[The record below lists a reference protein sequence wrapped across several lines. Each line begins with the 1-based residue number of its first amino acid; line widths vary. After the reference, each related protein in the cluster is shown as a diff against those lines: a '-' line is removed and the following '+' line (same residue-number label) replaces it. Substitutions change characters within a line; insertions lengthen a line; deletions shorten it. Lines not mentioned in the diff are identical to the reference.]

1 MHVRVRARQP
11 RTRGRASST
20 CRTYGL
26 FVRNTRGNSRSK
38 LHHRPFLEDTNLVG
52 DIHSLVLARKTH
64 ERLLEAESRDDGV
77 DVLALDVVEL
87 VDGVADLSLVGTEI
101 HEEGEDVLRL
111 RYEYRNSFSHLNL
124 LHRRLGDHGL
134 LDDGVNVHLVVLGD
148 GSSLILGLAG
158 KLQSVR
164 AEEVSVRVNLRN
176 SLLLFTLNLLSS
188 SSSYDDET
196 IAKSD
201 SYPE

>member
-1 MHVRVRARQP
+1 MRARQP
-11 RTRGRASST
+11 RTRGRVSST

-87 VDGVADLSLVGTEI
+87 VDGVADLSLVGAEI

-134 LDDGVNVHLVVLGD
+134 LDDGVNVHLIVLGD

>member
-1 MHVRVRARQP
+1 MVRARQP

-111 RYEYRNSFSHLNL
+111 RYECRNDFSHLNL

>member
-11 RTRGRASST
+11 RTRGRESST

-111 RYEYRNSFSHLNL
+111 RYEYRNGFSHLNL

-158 KLQSVR
+158 KLQSVG
-164 AEEVSVRVNLRN
+164 AEKVSVRVNLRH
-176 SLLLFTLNLLSS
+176 SLLLLTLNLLSS
-188 SSSYDDET
+188 NSSYNHG
-196 IAKSD
+196 
-201 SYPE
+201 

>member
-1 MHVRVRARQP
+1 MRAMVRARQP

-38 LHHRPFLEDTNLVG
+38 LHNRPFLEDTNLVG

-87 VDGVADLSLVGTEI
+87 VDGVADLSLVGAEI
-101 HEEGEDVLRL
+101 HEESEDVLRL
-111 RYEYRNSFSHLNL
+111 KRETHADEAIYLDFLHSRLRN
-124 LHRRLGDHGL
+124 DGL

-158 KLQSVR
+158 KLQSVG
-164 AEEVSVRVNLRN
+164 AEKVSVRVNQRHF
-176 SLLLFTLNLLSS
+176 LLLLTLKLLSS
-188 SSSYDDET
+188 NSSYNHG
-196 IAKSD
+196 
-201 SYPE
+201 

>member
-1 MHVRVRARQP
+1 MRARQP

-111 RYEYRNSFSHLNL
+111 RYEYRNGFSHLNL

-134 LDDGVNVHLVVLGD
+134 LDDSVNVHLVVLGD

>member
-1 MHVRVRARQP
+1 MRARQP
-11 RTRGRASST
+11 RTRGRESST

-134 LDDGVNVHLVVLGD
+134 LDDGVNVHLIVLGD

>member
-1 MHVRVRARQP
+1 MVRARQP

>member
-1 MHVRVRARQP
+1 MRVRARQP

-134 LDDGVNVHLVVLGD
+134 LDDGVNVHLIVLGD

>member
-1 MHVRVRARQP
+1 MRARQP
-11 RTRGRASST
+11 RTRGRVSST

-134 LDDGVNVHLVVLGD
+134 LDDGVNVHLIVLGD

>member
-1 MHVRVRARQP
+1 MVRARQP
-11 RTRGRASST
+11 RTRGRVSST

>member
-1 MHVRVRARQP
+1 MRVRARQP

-111 RYEYRNSFSHLNL
+111 RYEYRNGFSHLNL

-134 LDDGVNVHLVVLGD
+134 LDDGVNVHLVILGD

>member
-1 MHVRVRARQP
+1 MRVRARQP

-111 RYEYRNSFSHLNL
+111 RYEYRNGFSHLNL

-158 KLQSVR
+158 KLQSVG
-164 AEEVSVRVNLRN
+164 AEKVSVRVNLRN

>member
-1 MHVRVRARQP
+1 MRARQP

-87 VDGVADLSLVGTEI
+87 VDGVADLSLVGAEI

>member
-1 MHVRVRARQP
+1 MRARQP

>member
-1 MHVRVRARQP
+1 M
-11 RTRGRASST
+11 
-20 CRTYGL
+20 
-26 FVRNTRGNSRSK
+26 
-38 LHHRPFLEDTNLVG
+38 
-52 DIHSLVLARKTH
+52 RK
-64 ERLLEAESRDDGV
+64 RL
-77 DVLALDVVEL
+77 
-87 VDGVADLSLVGTEI
+87 
-101 HEEGEDVLRL
+101 
-111 RYEYRNSFSHLNL
+111 SHLNL

-164 AEEVSVRVNLRN
+164 AGEVSVRVNLRN

>member
-1 MHVRVRARQP
+1 MRVRARQP

-111 RYEYRNSFSHLNL
+111 RYEYRNGFSHLNL

-164 AEEVSVRVNLRN
+164 AEEVSVRVNLRH
-176 SLLLFTLNLLSS
+176 SLLLLTLNLLRSN
-188 SSSYDDET
+188 SSYNHG
-196 IAKSD
+196 
-201 SYPE
+201 

>member
-1 MHVRVRARQP
+1 MVRARQP

-77 DVLALDVVEL
+77 DVLTLDVVEL
-87 VDGVADLSLVGTEI
+87 VDGVADLSLVGAEI

-111 RYEYRNSFSHLNL
+111 RYEYRNGFSHLNL

>member
-1 MHVRVRARQP
+1 MVRARQP

-111 RYEYRNSFSHLNL
+111 RYEYRNGFSHLNL

-164 AEEVSVRVNLRN
+164 AEEVNVRVNLRN

>member
-11 RTRGRASST
+11 RTRGRVSST

-111 RYEYRNSFSHLNL
+111 RYEYRNGFSHLNL

-188 SSSYDDET
+188 SSSYEDET